1 MPIALVALFVV
12 LYAASYANNARQRA
26 PQPRVIEL
34 WATDEAVPRA
44 DTASA
49 DGTVILLAPEP
60 ADATPTNADAAA
72 RVVRLPTDLLLDYF
86 GDDAD
91 FSEVPRVIEG
101 YIGKVKNPS
110 RMVGRITEIA
120 HDAESDESVAPLSAG
135 PVVATR
141 RTDDRAWLDVR
152 VRLDTPGASV
162 GDVMVAIHQKAGHG
176 PAVLISPATV
186 SDDGELSF
194 PVRRR
199 HLPTS
204 GLRVRVY
211 SMGSL
216 MPLIVEGDVVI
227 D

>member
-1 MPIALVALFVV
+1 
-12 LYAASYANNARQRA
+12 
-26 PQPRVIEL
+26 
-34 WATDEAVPRA
+34 DEAVPRTG
-44 DTASA
+44 TASA
-49 DGTVILLAPEP
+49 DGSVILLAPEP
-60 ADATPTNADAAA
+60 GGATPTNADTAA
-72 RVVRLPTDLLLDYF
+72 RVVRLPTDLALDYF

-91 FSEVPRVIEG
+91 FSVVPRVIDG

-110 RMVGRITEIA
+110 RMVGRIAEIA
-120 HDAESDESVAPLSAG
+120 HDVESDEPRAPWSAG

-141 RTDDRAWLDVR
+141 RADDPAWLDLH

-162 GDVMVAIHQKAGHG
+162 GDVMVAIRQKAGHG

-186 SDDGELSF
+186 SDDGDLSF

-199 HLPTS
+199 HLPIS

-211 SMGSL
+211 SMTSS

-227 D
+227 E